1 MSEVGMQPL
10 RKIITTTIITVIMAA
25 VLRLRPFLEQ
35 NRSLNLCR
43 EVGRTSSPGRS
54 GEWTPAGR
62 EDLLSMRKGE
72 RRVAGAEM
80 KGN

>member
-1 MSEVGMQPL
+1 MHPL
-10 RKIITTTIITVIMAA
+10 GKIITTTIITVIMAA

-72 RRVAGAEM
+72 RRVAGAGL
-80 KGN
+80 KGS

>member
-25 VLRLRPFLEQ
+25 VLRLRLFLEQ